1 MDITGSKRFAILA
14 GRDINKETF
23 VEPWPEA
30 GLVVTD
36 SPYDPQPGLRM
47 QNGAV
52 VEMDGKARAQF
63 DALDVF
69 IADHGLDLAVAEE
82 TMATPACDLARMLV
96 DINVPAAAVRRLAA
110 GCTPAKLCE
119 IIRHMDVLEMM
130 MGLAKMRVRRTP
142 ANQAHVT
149 NKREHPA
156 LLAADAAEAAL
167 RGFAEVETTVGV
179 ARNAPLN
186 ALAIL
191 VGTQTGRGG
200 VLTQC
205 SVEES
210 LGLRIALKGLTSYA
224 ETLSV
229 YGTERAFTDGDDT
242 PWSKAFLASAY
253 ASRGVKIRFTS
264 GTGSE
269 ALMGHAEGCSML
281 YLEARCLLITRGAGS
296 QGVQNGSISC
306 IALPESLPGGVRA
319 VLAENLLAA
328 MLGLEVASGNDALAS
343 HSAIRKTAK
352 LMLQFI
358 PGTDFIFSGY
368 SAVPRR
374 DNLFGGGNFDAE
386 DFDDYNVLQRDMQIE
401 GGVRPVTEQEALAI
415 RQQAARAIQAVY
427 AELGWPAIREEE
439 VEAAVHG
446 HASEDMP
453 QRDVVA
459 DLAVADRFLAGSQN
473 VLDVVAAL
481 ERRGFGETAAN
492 ILEMGRQRLIGDYLQ
507 PAAIFVPVAVETRHG
522 ASLQNGAPPHDG
534 APPHVG
540 AQPHDSAPPH
550 DGAQQ
555 HKRLHVLS
563 AINDVNDYQGPG
575 TGHRVSGERWEE
587 MQRLPQVKSP
597 RDFIQDQVSGN
608 CPRLA
613 EVGPA
618 QASNHREVIVAV
630 GPGFGSAL
638 TRTINGV
645 DHEQVLE
652 AILTG
657 VAQEGLTA
665 RIVKVYQSSDCA
677 FIGYTGS
684 QLSGSGIAIGLQ
696 SRGTTVIHKR
706 GLARLNNLELF
717 PQSPSL
723 TLETYQAIG
732 RNAARYARG
741 EAVKPVPVQVDNWA
755 RLRLIVKT
763 ALLHRCETDEVRD
776 LPPMEVRFDWEPDV

>member
-1 MDITGSKRFAILA
+1 MNRSKRFAVLA
-14 GRDINKETF
+14 ERDINKETF

-36 SPYDPQPGLRM
+36 SPYDPQPSLRLDESHTRII
-47 QNGAV
+47 
-52 VEMDGKARAQF
+52 EMDGKPRESF
-63 DALDVF
+63 DALDCF
-69 IADHGLDLAVAEE
+69 IADHGIDLHVAIEA
-82 TMATPACDLARMLV
+82 MSTPAQDIAHMLA
-96 DINVPAAAVRRLAA
+96 DINVPAARIRRLVV

-119 IIRHMDVLEMM
+119 IIRHMNVLEMM

-156 LLAADAAEAAL
+156 LLAADAGEAAL
-167 RGFAEVETTVGV
+167 RGFAEIETTVGV

-191 VGTQTGRGG
+191 VGAQTGRGG

-229 YGTERAFTDGDDT
+229 YGTERTFVDGDDT
-242 PWSKAFLASAY
+242 PWSKAFLAAAY

-269 ALMGHAEGCSML
+269 ALMGYAEGCSML

-319 VLAENLLAA
+319 VLAENLLAS

-343 HSAIRKTAK
+343 HSAIRKSAK

-358 PGTDFIFSGY
+358 PGADFIFSGY

-386 DFDDYNVLQRDMQIE
+386 DFDDYNVLQRDMQID
-401 GGVRPVTEQEALAI
+401 GGVRPISEEQALSVR
-415 RQQAARAIQAVY
+415 RQSAQAIQAVY
-427 AELGWPAIREEE
+427 AELGFPLITDAEID
-439 VEAAVHG
+439 AAVYG

-453 QRDVVA
+453 LRHVVD
-459 DLAVADRFLAGSQN
+459 DLAAADRFLAGPQH

-481 ERRGFGETAAN
+481 QRRGFEQVAAN
-492 ILEMGRQRLIGDYLQ
+492 ILEMGRQRVVGDYLQ
-507 PAAIFVPVAVETRHG
+507 PAAIFVP
-522 ASLQNGAPPHDG
+522 
-534 APPHVG
+534 
-540 AQPHDSAPPH
+540 QPGTGGDKAAH
-550 DGAQQ
+550 
-555 HKRLHVLS
+555 LHVLS
-563 AINDVNDYQGPG
+563 AINDVNDYTGPG
-575 TGHRVSGERWEE
+575 TGYRVSGERWQE
-587 MQRLPQVKSP
+587 MQQLPQVKSP
-597 RDFIQDQVSGN
+597 RDFIATQVSGS
-608 CPRLA
+608 CPRLV
-613 EVGPA
+613 ELSPA
-618 QASNHREVIVAV
+618 KVSAHREVIVAV
-630 GPGFGSAL
+630 GPGFGRAL

-657 VAQEGLTA
+657 IAKEGLTA

-677 FIGYTGS
+677 YIGYTGS

-723 TLETYQAIG
+723 TLETYEAIG
-732 RNAARYARG
+732 RNAARYAKG

-763 ALLHRCETDEVRD
+763 ALLHRRETDEVRD
-776 LPPMEVRFDWEPDV
+776 LPPTEMLFDWEPDV